1 VIGMSLGILEIN
13 IILLSLKIAF
23 FATLITTI
31 LGFLIALY
39 LEKSQSWISFLVDIL
54 VSLPLLMPPV
64 IIGYALLWIFSP
76 LSPIGKIVESIFG
89 NSIIFTWIAAS
100 LAAAIVSLPLVV
112 NMFRVSLLNVEPEL
126 KNTAKTLGLNN
137 IQIFLFII
145 IPVTKRGLLAGIMLG
160 FFRSLAEFG
169 ATIIVAGNIPG
180 ISQTL
185 PLAIFTRISSGD
197 DLGALNLIIISV
209 TLGIISITINKLI
222 LSKKV

>member
-1 VIGMSLGILEIN
+1 MSLGILEIN

>member
-1 VIGMSLGILEIN
+1 MSLGIIEIN

-23 FATLITTI
+23 FSTLITTI
-31 LGFLIALY
+31 FGFLIAFY
-39 LEKSQSWISFLVDIL
+39 LEKSQSWISFLVDVL

-76 LSPIGKIVESIFG
+76 LSPIGTVIENLFG
-89 NSIIFTWIAAS
+89 NSIVFTWVAAS

-112 NMFRVSLLNVEPEL
+112 NMFRVSLLNIGPEL
-126 KNTAKTLGLNN
+126 ENSAKTLGLSN

-145 IPVTKRGLLAGIMLG
+145 IPVAKKGLIAGIMLG
-160 FFRSLAEFG
+160 FFRSLAECG

-197 DLGALNLIIISV
+197 DSGALNLIIISV
-209 TLGIISITINKLI
+209 TLGVISITINKLI

>member
-1 VIGMSLGILEIN
+1 MMVKMSDG
-13 IILLSLKIAF
+13 
-23 FATLITTI
+23 
-31 LGFLIALY
+31 
-39 LEKSQSWISFLVDIL
+39 
-54 VSLPLLMPPV
+54 
-64 IIGYALLWIFSP
+64 
-76 LSPIGKIVESIFG
+76 IGKIVEGIFG

-126 KNTAKTLGLNN
+126 KNSAKTLGLNN

-197 DLGALNLIIISV
+197 DLGALNLIICSFQV
-209 TLGIISITINKLI
+209 LI
-222 LSKKV
+222 YYNGDC